1 MEYKKFS
8 WNRLPIRFVALMV
21 LLALPV
27 WVFAACSEA
36 APVVIPTPV
45 PTATP
50 NPVESALY
58 DLVWEGT
65 FTVFD
70 IAISEDVTKKIV
82 LEFVPPLRVGEGADA
97 KRDEG
102 AIMIEGTEEWIALQF
117 VRVNA
122 ETKAVKFNVPM
133 FMTEFR
139 GVLEGNQITGT
150 VLEGTAGKG
159 TFEVKANPAKKPQRR
174 ETKGS
179 A

>member
-8 WNRLPIRFVALMV
+8 WNRLPIRFVAVMV
-21 LLALPV
+21 MLALTA
-27 WVFAACSEA
+27 WFIAACSEA

-50 NPVESALY
+50 NPVETELY
-58 DLVWEGT
+58 DAVWEGT
-65 FTVFD
+65 FTVYD
-70 IAISEDVTKKIV
+70 VAIKKDVTKKIV
-82 LEFVPPLRVGEGADA
+82 LEFLPRKLVGTGADA

-102 AIMIEGTEEWIALQF
+102 ATLIAGDDEWIALQF
-117 VRVNA
+117 VRVDA
-122 ETKAVKFNVPM
+122 EAKSVTFNIPM
-133 FMTEFR
+133 FMTKFR
-139 GVLEGNQITGT
+139 GVLEGNKITGT

-174 ETKGS
+174 KTKGS